1 MTAGTNSAGR
11 ILAILDL
18 FSEDRLEWS
27 PEELME
33 ALGYSRPTLYR
44 YLKTLKEAGFLT
56 SLPNAGFTFGPRVT
70 ELDFLMRKSD
80 PLIRHG
86 APYLDDLAAR
96 YPCSAFLV
104 RWYGRK
110 ILCVASVVSSP
121 EPKSSYPRGR
131 PMPLVRGAIPRAILA
146 FLPKRATGT
155 DHCREPVRLCRGR
168 MWATA
173 FEAVLAGLRQTR
185 RDGVAIARGEVT
197 PGVVGVSA
205 PIFDAGR
212 VPIAAL
218 CLTSNEDD
226 ITQSRLDAIAADI
239 RDTAQAI
246 GAELSHDRDAHD
258 PCRSA

>member
-56 SLPNAGFTFGPRVT
+56 SLPNAGFTLGPRVT

-146 FLPKRATGT
+146 FLPKRQQEQIIAENMSDYVGS
-155 DHCREPVRLCRGR
+155 DVGDGIS
-168 MWATA
+168 
-173 FEAVLAGLRQTR
+173 AVLAGLRQTR
-185 RDGVAIARGEVT
+185 REGVAIARGEVT

-258 PCRSA
+258 LCRSA